1 MKISRDLTCACILT
15 FVAINVLILIVDY
28 TMNSDRILEVAAV
41 PISNSTGQTVRLNS
55 VISNHSDDIKAIRH
69 STAAEV
75 QVLKSMTEAFAQQ
88 SAQIMYTTLGVFLLG
103 VTLIIYGLRLTLRA
117 PKQTSRYFKA
127 MMCALLSPVIVIVL
141 VYQLGIAFGSPLEI
155 YKILPPLLLITLLLW
170 IPIGVI
176 VFLLV
181 ADNKLMRHLEHR
193 E

>member
-1 MKISRDLTCACILT
+1 MKISRDPTYACILT
-15 FVAINVLILIVDY
+15 IVAVNLLIY
-28 TMNSDRILEVAAV
+28 TTNSDRILEAAAV
-41 PISNSTGQTVRLNS
+41 PLSNSIGQTVRLQS
-55 VISNHSDDIKAIRH
+55 VISNDSDDIKAIRN
-69 STAAEV
+69 STAAQV
-75 QVLKSMTEAFAQQ
+75 QVLKSMAEAFAQQ
-88 SAQIMYTTLGVFLLG
+88 SAQIMYATLGVFLLG

-170 IPIGVI
+170 IPIGII

>member
-1 MKISRDLTCACILT
+1 MKISRDMTCVCNLT
-15 FVAINVLILIVDY
+15 FVTVNLLILIVDY
-28 TMNSDRILEVAAV
+28 TTNSDTTLEAAAV
-41 PISNSTGQTVRLNS
+41 PLSNSTDQTVRLHS
-55 VISNHSDDIKAIRH
+55 VISNSDDIKAIRN
-69 STAAEV
+69 STAAQV
-75 QVLKSMTEAFAQQ
+75 QVLKSMAEGFAQQ
-88 SAQIMYTTLGVFLLG
+88 SAQIMYATLGVFLLG

-170 IPIGVI
+170 IPIGII

>member
-1 MKISRDLTCACILT
+1 MKVSRHFTCVCILT
-15 FVAINVLILIVDY
+15 LVIINAILLAY
-28 TMNSDRILEVAAV
+28 
-41 PISNSTGQTVRLNS
+41 ISNGDRTLEAALPQNNSISRLQGL
-55 VISNHSDDIKAIRH
+55 ISNQSDDIKSIRN
-69 STAAEV
+69 STATEV
-75 QVLKSMTEAFAQQ
+75 QALKNIAQGFQ
-88 SAQIMYTTLGVFLLG
+88 ITSTQIMFTTLTVFLLG

-170 IPIGVI
+170 IPIGII

-181 ADNKLMRHLEHR
+181 ADTKLMRHLEHR

>member
-1 MKISRDLTCACILT
+1 MKIPRDLTCACILT
-15 FVAINVLILIVDY
+15 FVTVNLLILIVDY
-28 TMNSDRILEVAAV
+28 TTHGDGTLEAAA
-41 PISNSTGQTVRLNS
+41 PLSNSTVQTVRLQSN
-55 VISNHSDDIKAIRH
+55 ISNHSDDIKAIRNL
-69 STAAEV
+69 TAAEV
-75 QVLKSMTEAFAQQ
+75 QVLKSMAEAFARQ

-127 MMCALLSPVIVIVL
+127 MMCALLSPVIVIIL
-141 VYQLGIAFGSPLEI
+141 IYQLGIAFGSPLEI

-170 IPIGVI
+170 IPIGII

-181 ADNKLMRHLEHR
+181 ADNRLMRHLEHR

>member
-1 MKISRDLTCACILT
+1 MKISRDLMYACILT
-15 FVAINVLILIVDY
+15 FVAGNLLILILDY
-28 TMNSDRILEVAAV
+28 TTSSDREAAAV
-41 PISNSTGQTVRLNS
+41 PLSNFAGKTVRLQS
-55 VISNHSDDIKAIRH
+55 VISNHSDDIKVIRN
-69 STAAEV
+69 STSAQV
-75 QVLKSMTEAFAQQ
+75 QVLKSMVEAFVIS

-127 MMCALLSPVIVIVL
+127 MMCALVSPVIIIVL

-155 YKILPPLLLITLLLW
+155 YRIVPPLLLITLLLW
-170 IPIGVI
+170 IPIGII

-181 ADNKLMRHLEHR
+181 ADNKLIRHLEHR

>member
-1 MKISRDLTCACILT
+1 
-15 FVAINVLILIVDY
+15 
-28 TMNSDRILEVAAV
+28 MNSDRILEVAAV
-41 PISNSTGQTVRLNS
+41 PLSNSTDQTVRLNS

>member
-1 MKISRDLTCACILT
+1 
-15 FVAINVLILIVDY
+15 
-28 TMNSDRILEVAAV
+28 
-41 PISNSTGQTVRLNS
+41 
-55 VISNHSDDIKAIRH
+55 
-69 STAAEV
+69 
-75 QVLKSMTEAFAQQ
+75 
-88 SAQIMYTTLGVFLLG
+88 
-103 VTLIIYGLRLTLRA
+103 
-117 PKQTSRYFKA
+117 

-170 IPIGVI
+170 IPIGII